1 MIAVPF
7 TPVTS
12 TAVLV
17 AINATDEAAWSGA
30 TTYAL
35 SAVVSKN
42 KRRWVSL
49 QAGNLNH
56 DPEELDSLW
65 WTDDGPSN
73 QWAMFDTSVQTATT
87 RSGGLEFTLATGRAT
102 AVGLMGLSGANTATI
117 TVRDGLGG
125 AVIYTN
131 TKTLATSGGS
141 YYGFCFE
148 PLQQLQEAVWYS
160 LLGSINSHITITLA
174 GPGTVACGLCVFG
187 RQIDVGNAEY
197 GFSVATEDRGRQYL
211 DRLGNPVTIERGYSK
226 GASGTVHS
234 SRAEYN
240 RLMAFIAA
248 NINTPCLWVAAPDQ
262 ADLVAAT
269 VFGRFTR
276 AVPAISEPNRI
287 TAAWEIAGYR

>member
-7 TPVTS
+7 TEVTS

-102 AVGLMGLSGANTATI
+102 AVGLMGLSGVQTATI

-125 AVIYTN
+125 TLIHTD
-131 TKTLATSGGS
+131 TKTLASSDGT
-141 YYGFCFE
+141 YYCFCFE
-148 PLQQLQEAVWYS
+148 PMQQVSDATWTDLPGA
-160 LLGSINSHITITLA
+160 INGHITITLT
-174 GPGTVACGLCVFG
+174 GSGTVGCGLCVFG
-187 RQIDVGNAEY
+187 KQMYVGDAQF
-197 GFSVATEDRGRQYL
+197 GFAVSVENRGRDYL
-211 DRLGNPVTIERGYSK
+211 DRLGNPVSVERGYSR
-226 GASGTVHS
+226 GCSGGIQADIATF
-234 SRAEYN
+234 N
-240 RLMAFIAA
+240 RLIAFFAA
-248 NINTPCLWVAAPDQ
+248 NVSTPCLWIAAPGMD
-262 ADLVAAT
+262 DLVAAA
-269 VFGRFTR
+269 VFGKFAR
-276 AVPAISEPNRI
+276 AAVAIPGPTHI
-287 TAAWEIAGYR
+287 TASLEISGNR

>member
-7 TPVTS
+7 TTVSSTS
-12 TAVLV
+12 VLV
-17 AINATDEAAWSGA
+17 AINATEEPAWSGA

-49 QAGNLNH
+49 QASNLNH
-56 DPEELDSLW
+56 DPEEASSLW
-65 WTDDGPSN
+65 WADDGPSN

-87 RSGGLEFTLATGRAT
+87 RSGGLEWTLATGRAT
-102 AVGLMGLSGANTATI
+102 AVGLMGVMGANTATI

-125 AVIYTN
+125 TIIYTN
-131 TKTLATSGGS
+131 TKTLAASDGS
-141 YYGFCFE
+141 YYGFCFDD
-148 PLQQLQEAVWYS
+148 LQQVQEVTWDS
-160 LLGSINSHITITLA
+160 LPGSISGHITISLA
-174 GPGTVACGLCVFG
+174 GAGTVACSLCVFG
-187 RQIDVGNAEY
+187 KQFYVGQAQY
-197 GFSVATEDRGRQYL
+197 GFSLPVEDRGRQYL

-226 GASGTVHS
+226 GCSGTVQS
-234 SRAEYN
+234 ERADFN
-240 RLMAFIAA
+240 RLLAFVQA

-276 AVPAISEPNRI
+276 AVPAITEPSRI